1 MGYSQRMRRIALALL
16 LLGLS
21 PGRARGDGSPV
32 VADVARVSS
41 GGDLT
46 VDGGLFLALP
56 TTLGPSL
63 STGFGVGVLRG
74 GTFAWGARASWS
86 TATESSLAWTVT
98 QWDLRL
104 RVDGAV
110 QRRIGRAR
118 VGLRLGLGPT
128 IVHETRDRNGGTAET
143 TESAL
148 LPAGELEA
156 FVALHVF
163 GPWLCVVSGG
173 PSAVLEGGA
182 LHAGWVSLIGV
193 GWQP

>member
-1 MGYSQRMRRIALALL
+1 MRRIALALL
-16 LLGLS
+16 LVGLS
-21 PGRARGDGSPV
+21 PARARGDGPPL
-32 VADVARVSS
+32 VADVARAPS

-63 STGFGVGVLRG
+63 STGFGLGVLRG

-86 TATESSLAWTVT
+86 TATESSIAWTVS

-110 QRRIGRAR
+110 QHRIGRAR

-128 IVHETRDRNGGTAET
+128 IVHETRDRNQATLET
-143 TESAL
+143 TDSAF

-156 FVALHVF
+156 FVALHVL
-163 GPWLCVVSGG
+163 GPWLAVLSGG
-173 PSAVLEGGA
+173 PSAVLDGGA